1 MNETAVSTVKT
12 TGIGR
17 IALVV
22 TRVLSGG
29 LAALVLFQGAM
40 AGSFL
45 SGNAAALGIHEMM
58 GTEVLTIVALATALA
73 ALVGVRQQWWPLAV
87 AIVGAV
93 GIVFQIEAGFGGQL
107 GIHLPLGIGLF
118 GLYLTMALVLK
129 PTKTQDKG
137 SNK

>member
-1 MNETAVSTVKT
+1 M
-12 TGIGR
+12 
-17 IALVV
+17 V